1 MFFDIS
7 PFQCQPWRRRR
18 GKPSLLGETRRGAA
32 CGAGWSGHRR
42 GIAAPAWGKHG
53 ANQSTGG
60 KPRTLRPRAA
70 MPERLTPRRPFLSL
84 SSLSLYSCPLP
95 QPSAACDDNPRTG
108 RQSMVDQ
115 WICTRWTPPP
125 PYQLFSAI
133 LKLKIKKRQLT
144 VVICRRVSSAYRGTS
159 TTYLTDEP
167 PGPTKFS
174 P

>member
-1 MFFDIS
+1 MATTARQAFPPGGDATRS
-7 PFQCQPWRRRR
+7 CLWSWLKWASERDRCSCLRKAWR
-18 GKPSLLGETRRGAA
+18 KPEYWGQAKDPAPESCDAREVDAEAA
-32 CGAGWSGHRR
+32 
-42 GIAAPAWGKHG
+42 IYLP
-53 ANQSTGG
+53 Q
-60 KPRTLRPRAA
+60 
-70 MPERLTPRRPFLSL
+70 
-84 SSLSLYSCPLP
+84 LSLYSCPLP